1 MNSKVSDR
9 EIEARRRL
17 RDDFPYY
24 AKSCLKIRTKE
35 GQILPL
41 ELNRAQL
48 HIHSL
53 LEEQREKTGRVR
65 AIILKGRQQ
74 GSSTYVE
81 GRFVWKTTH
90 RKGCYSYILTH
101 EDEASQNIFDMAKR
115 YFEHLPQFVKPA
127 VNRDNAKELKFPRL
141 DSGYK
146 VGTAGNKT
154 TGRSQTNQLLHG
166 SEVAFWKNAEE
177 HAKGVLQTV
186 PDMPGTEVI
195 LESTANGMGNYY
207 HQQWKMAEAGLSD
220 YIAIFV
226 PWYWQDEYRKSLP
239 DQFTCSDEEH
249 ALKTRYGWDDQQV
262 YWRRQKILDLS
273 AGGVDGERAF
283 KQEYPNNAAE
293 AFQITGADGLIKPD
307 VVLSARGRTVSG
319 NGPLVVGVDPSRG
332 GDRFAVIRRQGRK
345 AFKVQNYTGDQVD
358 KLGKAVAICKQVLD
372 EEKPAMM
379 FIDAGGG
386 ADLVDRLH
394 ELGYE
399 DNVKAVAF
407 GSTPLNMKR
416 YKNKRGEMWGLMAE
430 WLSDENLPPEI
441 PDDDQLHADL
451 CASPYSRD
459 SNDRIVLWPKEK
471 IIKDYGFSPD
481 DGDALALTFAEPVS
495 TRAAEKISFT
505 NWNG

>member
-1 MNSKVSDR
+1 MDAKTR
-9 EIEARRRL
+9 EFEIRQKL
-17 RDDFPYY
+17 KDDFPCY
-24 AKSCLKIRTKE
+24 AEKCLKIRTKE

-41 ELNRAQL
+41 KLNKSQQHIHDQLEAQL
-48 HIHSL
+48 
-53 LEEQREKTGRVR
+53 EQTGRVR

-81 GRFVWKTTH
+81 GRFMWKTTH
-90 RKGCYSYILTH
+90 RTGCYSYILTH

-115 YFEHLPQFVKPA
+115 YFEHLPAFVKPT
-127 VNRDNAKELKFPRL
+127 VNRDNAKELKFPNL

-154 TGRSQTNQLLHG
+154 TGRSQTNQLFHG

-186 PDMPGTEVI
+186 PDMDGTEVI

-220 YIAIFV
+220 YLAIFV
-226 PWYWQDEYRKSLP
+226 PWYWQDEYRKTPPKDFSL
-239 DQFTCSDEEH
+239 TEDEEV
-249 ALKTRYGWDDQQV
+249 LKDRYEWDDAQV
-262 YWRRQKILDLS
+262 FWRRQKIRDLS
-273 AGGVDGERAF
+273 AGGIDGERAF

-293 AFQITGADGLIKPD
+293 AFQITGDDGLIKPD
-307 VVLSARGRTVSG
+307 VVLAARGRSVSG
-319 NGPLVVGVDPSRG
+319 NGPVIVGVDPSRG

-345 AFKVQNYTGDQVD
+345 AYKVENYTGAQVD
-358 KLGKAVAICKQVLD
+358 KLGKAVSICKKILD
-372 EEKPAMM
+372 TEKPAMM
-379 FIDAGGG
+379 FIDHGGG

-399 DNVKAVAF
+399 DNVKAVHF
-407 GSTPLNMKR
+407 GSTPLDMGR
-416 YKNKRGEMWGLMAE
+416 YKNKRAEMWGLMNE
-430 WLSDENLPPEI
+430 WLCDENMPPSI

-459 SNDRIVLWPKEK
+459 SNDRILLWPKVK
-471 IIKDYGFSPD
+471 IIKEYGFSTD

-495 TRAAEKISFT
+495 TRQEQKITFT
-505 NWNG
+505 DWNG